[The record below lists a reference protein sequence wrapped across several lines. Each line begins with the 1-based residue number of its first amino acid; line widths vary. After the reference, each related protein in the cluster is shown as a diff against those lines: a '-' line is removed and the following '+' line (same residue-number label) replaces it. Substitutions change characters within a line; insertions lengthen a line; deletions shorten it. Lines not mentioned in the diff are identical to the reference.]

1 MTKKTDQR
9 MTLMTKKTDVV
20 ADEPVVAVTDA
31 EKIAILHER
40 VKTLELAKGWHDAE
54 LCKVFE

>member
-1 MTKKTDQR
+1 MAKKTALD
-9 MTLMTKKTDVV
+9 TTVA
-20 ADEPVVAVTDA
+20 ADEHVVAVTDA